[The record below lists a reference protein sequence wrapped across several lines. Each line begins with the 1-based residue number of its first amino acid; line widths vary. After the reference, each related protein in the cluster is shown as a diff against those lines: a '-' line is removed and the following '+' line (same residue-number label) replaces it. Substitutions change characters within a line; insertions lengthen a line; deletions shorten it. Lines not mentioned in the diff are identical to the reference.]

1 MTATFQRIADNKVF
15 QNFVTAIIVL
25 AGVVVGIETYHEFAS
40 RHYGIL
46 HFANQAILWIFVAE
60 IVVKMGAEGSK
71 PWRYFLD
78 PWNVFDF
85 AIVAVC
91 FMPFDA
97 QYVAVLRLA
106 RLLRVLKLVT
116 AVPKLQILVST
127 LLKSIPS
134 MFYVSVLLML
144 MFYLY
149 ACAAVFLYGGNDP
162 VHFENLQIAM
172 LSLFR
177 VVTLEDW
184 TDVMYIQMYGCAG
197 YGYGDMM
204 ELCTDSIARPIT
216 GALFFVSFVM
226 LGTMVV
232 MNLFIGVIMSSMEE
246 AQGDRDDENAAPSES
261 LQGELESLQKQLEEM
276 QAHLGRVSALAG
288 EEAKKS
294 AKGG

>member
-1 MTATFQRIADNKVF
+1 MTETFQRVADNKLF

-25 AGVVVGIETYHEFAS
+25 AGIVVGIETYHDFAS
-40 RHYGIL
+40 QHHGIL
-46 HFANQAILWIFVAE
+46 NFANQAILWIFVVE

-197 YGYGDMM
+197 YGYGGMM

-246 AQGDRDDENAAPSES
+246 AQSDRNDENAAPSKS
-261 LQGELESLQKQLEEM
+261 LQGELEGLQKQLEEM
-276 QAHLGRVSALAG
+276 QEHLGRVSKLAAD
-288 EEAKKS
+288 EAKKT
-294 AKGG
+294 AKG